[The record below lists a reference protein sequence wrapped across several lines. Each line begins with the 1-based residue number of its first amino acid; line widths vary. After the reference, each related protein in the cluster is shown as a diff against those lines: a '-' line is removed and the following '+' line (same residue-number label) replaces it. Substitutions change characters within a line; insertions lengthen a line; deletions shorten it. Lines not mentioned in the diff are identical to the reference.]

1 MIFRMP
7 ADADRSHGLRKSI
20 GGFTTVLLVSQEKVT
35 FALSHTARMLTVA
48 APLTGMA
55 EALAAARRDPIG
67 LVAMQQTKAE
77 KPSMATL
84 KVRSSQK

>member
-1 MIFRMP
+1 MIAPFETP
-7 ADADRSHGLRKSI
+7 LR
-20 GGFTTVLLVSQEKVT
+20 TLMVSQDRVT
-35 FALSHTARMLTVA
+35 FALSRGGQVMKVE

-67 LVAMQQTKAE
+67 LVATQQAKAE

-84 KVRSSQK
+84 KLRSSQR